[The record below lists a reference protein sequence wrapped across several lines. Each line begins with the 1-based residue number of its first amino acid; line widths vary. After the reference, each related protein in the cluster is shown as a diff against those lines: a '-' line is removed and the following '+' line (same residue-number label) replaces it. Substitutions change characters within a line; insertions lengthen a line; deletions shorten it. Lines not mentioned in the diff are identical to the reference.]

1 MLATTDP
8 TSELWDNDYIA
19 SVCPDH
25 PPGSISA
32 ETITCNILQFYHRS
46 RQWVARAQDPAKRNQ
61 KSFLDFVHS
70 ARSIL
75 REIDTWDSQIPIEWR
90 CVEPEASS
98 SAAPSD
104 RVTTHRGK
112 WVASFLSLI
121 RACELCFY
129 SSAISIFTLVG
140 SGMDVD
146 GAGPDLLT
154 DIVQTMKL
162 RVQAVVQDICG
173 NIPLALGNHDE
184 PDVLHQGQAG
194 GAYHVLWPLWA
205 VVNCPFA
212 SADQVQ
218 KCRGILGQIGS
229 TMGFNL
235 ALLLREAKF
244 PLGLES

>member
-19 SVCPDH
+19 SICPEH
-25 PPGSISA
+25 PAGTISA

-46 RQWVARAQDPAKRNQ
+46 RQWVVRAQDRTKQNQ

-75 REIDTWDSQIPIEWR
+75 RQIDMWDSQIPIEWQ

-98 SAAPSD
+98 SNPSPD
-104 RVTTHRGK
+104 RTNAYRGR
-112 WVASFLSLI
+112 WAASFLSLI

-129 SSAISIFTLVG
+129 SSAIGIFTLVD
-140 SGMDVD
+140 SGMGVE
-146 GAGPDLLT
+146 GEGPDLLT
-154 DIVQTMKL
+154 DILQTMNL
-162 RVQAVVQDICG
+162 RVQAVLEDICE
-173 NIPLALGNHDE
+173 NIHVALRTHDE
-184 PDVLHQGQAG
+184 PDVFQQGQAG

-205 VVNCPFA
+205 VINCPFA

-218 KCRGILGQIGS
+218 KCGGILGQIGS
-229 TMGFNL
+229 RMGFNL
-235 ALLLREAKF
+235 AFTLREARF